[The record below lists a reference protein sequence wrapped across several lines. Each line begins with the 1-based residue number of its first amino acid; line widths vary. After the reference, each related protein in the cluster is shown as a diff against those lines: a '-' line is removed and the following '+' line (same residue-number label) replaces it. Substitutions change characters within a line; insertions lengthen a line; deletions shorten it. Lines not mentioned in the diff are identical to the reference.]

1 MSNLL
6 LYSNISPNN
15 ANKHYLF
22 SDIADYKA
30 ELQSNLIKSV
40 ALNNYRINA
49 NIIKVAIDETI
60 TENNYNQITYAICEL
75 NNICYLVNNAIIQSG
90 YVILQCSIDFWASY
104 IARANISNI
113 NVIRCN
119 RNVDIGIYDNIK
131 ATINNVQT
139 RFEIPQDEQVSGYPN
154 YWKFEELS
162 IVWCM
167 TYNVYQAPSGSVST
181 TGIFAMDLQDVYD
194 KYTTDVP
201 SGNYEHPIVI
211 AKNWVGGIYGVSAT
225 GIGGLVLSA
234 DAQVTKAYLIPT
246 KMLAKVYTNIIKIN
260 TKSLYGNYDANN
272 PITIVNEVLPLV
284 TYKTFSLNINPNYNY
299 YVGTINKGL
308 KVLRDTSTATEI
320 KYKCIVTNNDIQM
333 IVMQGDNQQ
342 DITDEFSID
351 LTYNQ
356 GDVTALGSL
365 KAIGK
370 AIFGGISAIATARG
384 GKYLNAIGQASN
396 VNVGSDYIGQ
406 QRGDGD
412 GVVTFRSVGNSTLGQ
427 GIVYPFGYTTCQSTS
442 DEQVNARNK
451 GAYYDCYVSSL
462 ASIFT
467 HNLIGTAGAT
477 DTYIQADVCVDGVP
491 NDAID
496 VIKSKLSA
504 GVYLVKLGT

>member
-6 LYSNISPNN
+6 LYSNITPNN

-30 ELQSNLIKSV
+30 ELQPYLTKSL

-75 NNICYLVNNAIIQSG
+75 NNICYIVNNTIIQSG
-90 YVILQCSIDFWASY
+90 YVILECSIDFWASY
-104 IARANISNI
+104 IAHANISNI

-119 RNVDIGIYDNIK
+119 RNVDIGIYDSIK

-139 RFEIPQDEQVSGYPN
+139 RFSIPQDEQVSGYPN

-167 TYNVYQAPSGSVST
+167 TYNVYQSSGGAVST
-181 TGIFAMDLQDVYD
+181 TGVFAMDLQDVYD
-194 KYTTDVP
+194 KYVTDTP
-201 SGNYEHPIVI
+201 QGQFEHPIEI
-211 AKNWVGGIYGVSAT
+211 AKSWVGGIYGVAAQ
-225 GIGGLVLSA
+225 GVAGLVVSA
-234 DAQVTKAYLIPT
+234 EAQVTKAYLIPS
-246 KMLAKVYTNIIKIN
+246 KMLAKVYQTDVKVNSR
-260 TKSLYGNYDANN
+260 SLYGDYTPNN
-272 PITIVNEVLPLV
+272 PITVYEVLPFI
-284 TYKTFSLNINPNYNY
+284 TNKTFTIETNPNYNY

-308 KVLRDTSTATEI
+308 KVVRDTSGTTEI
-320 KYKCIVTNNDIQM
+320 VYRCIVTNNGVQM
-333 IVMQGDNQQ
+333 VVLQGDNQQ
-342 DITDEFSID
+342 DITDEFSIE

-356 GDVTALGSL
+356 GDITYLGEL
-365 KAIGK
+365 KATIKTILGIVGAVSAVRGGKFASGIGK
-370 AIFGGISAIATARG
+370 AVDVG
-384 GKYLNAIGQASN
+384 N
-396 VNVGSDYIGQ
+396 VPEFVGE
-406 QRGDGD
+406 QRGNGD
-412 GVVTFRSVGNSTLGQ
+412 GVVTYRSAGNSTLGQ

-467 HNLIGTAGAT
+467 HNLIGTAGTT